1 MPSKVVRISE
11 EALKAA
17 SEYAE
22 DLSTAVLI
30 MHAKIEEL
38 RRAEAQTE
46 QLSEIKAG
54 IEELKKNLP
63 DEKTLRKCI
72 TGSVS
77 DCFADYSRGY

>member
-46 QLSEIKAG
+46 QLAEIKAG

-63 DEKTLRKCI
+63 DEKTLKKCI

>member
-38 RRAEAQTE
+38 RRAESQTKE
-46 QLSEIKAG
+46 LAEIKAG
-54 IEELKKNLP
+54 IEELKKNIP
-63 DEKTLRKCI
+63 DEKTLKKFI
-72 TGSVS
+72 SGTVT

>member
-17 SEYAE
+17 SGYAD

>member
-38 RRAEAQTE
+38 RRAEAQTKE
-46 QLSEIKAG
+46 LAEIKAG

-63 DEKTLRKCI
+63 DEKVLRKCI

>member
-46 QLSEIKAG
+46 QLAEIKAG

-63 DEKTLRKCI
+63 DEKTLKKCI
-72 TGSVS
+72 AGSVS